1 MRCTEPALRTPEG
14 VRWLAKDWRR
24 YKPPGSE
31 RASRWAWLAGVL
43 LCAGCSQTPAPTSPA
58 APPAP
63 PGPAAA
69 TAPAATGTAPG
80 PAAPPA
86 LAPRPAAAPPPW
98 RHARDWD
105 DYRHQA
111 ALRILALNPDGTYT
125 GPVHQP
131 ALAIPVLEVEL
142 NRDGSVRR
150 IQVLRRPGQAVDTVQ
165 LAIAAVQRAAP
176 FGPVAHLPRPW
187 RFTET
192 FLFDNQRRFKP
203 RTLDL

>member
-1 MRCTEPALRTPEG
+1 MP
-14 VRWLAKDWRR
+14 
-24 YKPPGSE
+24 
-31 RASRWAWLAGVL
+31 
-43 LCAGCSQTPAPTSPA
+43 QPA

-63 PGPAAA
+63 P
-69 TAPAATGTAPG
+69 
-80 PAAPPA
+80 
-86 LAPRPAAAPPPW
+86 PW
-98 RHARDWD
+98 RHATSWD

-111 ALRILALNPDGTYT
+111 ALRILAANPDGTYT

-131 ALAIPVLEVEL
+131 ALAIPVLEIDL
-142 NRDGSVRR
+142 HADGSVRR

-176 FGPVAHLPRPW
+176 FGPVGHLPRPW

>member
-14 VRWLAKDWRR
+14 VRRLAKDWRR
-24 YKPPGSE
+24 YKLPGSDTT
-31 RASRWAWLAGVL
+31 RRLSWLAGVL
-43 LCAGCSQTPAPTSPA
+43 LCAGCSQTPP
-58 APPAP
+58 PPAP
-63 PGPAAA
+63 APA
-69 TAPAATGTAPG
+69 TAAVPPVLGSAQP

-86 LAPRPAAAPPPW
+86 LAPSPPAAPPPW

>member
-14 VRWLAKDWRR
+14 VRRLAKDWRR
-24 YKPPGSE
+24 YKLPGSE
-31 RASRWAWLAGVL
+31 PARCLAWLTGVL
-43 LCAGCSQTPAPTSPA
+43 LCAGCSQTPPPPAPAPATAVVPPVADSTQPPA
-58 APPAP
+58 APPAQ
-63 PGPAAA
+63 AQ
-69 TAPAATGTAPG
+69 
-80 PAAPPA
+80 
-86 LAPRPAAAPPPW
+86 RPATAPPPW

-111 ALRILALNPDGTYT
+111 ALRILAFNPDGTYT

>member
-1 MRCTEPALRTPEG
+1 MHCTDA
-14 VRWLAKDWRR
+14 ARR
-24 YKPPGSE
+24 L
-31 RASRWAWLAGVL
+31 AWLAGVL
-43 LCAGCSQTPAPTSPA
+43 LCAGCSQTPAPPVSVPPAAATSPVAGSTQPPA
-58 APPAP
+58 APPAQATRP
-63 PGPAAA
+63 P
-69 TAPAATGTAPG
+69 
-80 PAAPPA
+80 
-86 LAPRPAAAPPPW
+86 AAPPPW